1 MNTEF
6 CAGCGMPLVL
16 DDGFVAGGPIDEPAL
31 CESCHYE
38 DREQAAVESKQA
50 AVDAW
55 RYDNL
60 DVE

>member
-1 MNTEF
+1 
-6 CAGCGMPLVL
+6 MPLVL